1 MAKECPPPPLPS
13 QPHALGFGDTR
24 NGVNGKEKVISHCLS
39 LNFSSLDEE
48 AVFLRPE
55 GSYIKQTDT
64 IFFTPPVDI
73 KDCCSESALDCF
85 RSQINNITSNN
96 KRLQNKL
103 HKNLRK
109 SENIVKSKCEAA
121 RKAECMSCNLYE
133 KTDSHKF
140 LNNLL
145 LLLQKSFITK

>member
-1 MAKECPPPPLPS
+1 MRTVFSCVLY
-13 QPHALGFGDTR
+13 ALLALTCWTETTPATDKNVLESTIKHLGQFNIASTLH
-24 NGVNGKEKVISHCLS
+24 NLS
-39 LNFSSLDEE
+39 ED
-48 AVFLRPE
+48 
-55 GSYIKQTDT
+55 
-64 IFFTPPVDI
+64 FTKPMLF
-73 KDCCSESALDCF
+73 CFASALDCF

-109 SENIVKSKCEAA
+109 SVSM
-121 RKAECMSCNLYE
+121 RYFECMSCNLYE

-145 LLLQKSFITK
+145 LLLQKVSYL

>member
-1 MAKECPPPPLPS
+1 MRTVFSCVLY
-13 QPHALGFGDTR
+13 ALLALTCWTETTPATDKNVLEST
-24 NGVNGKEKVISHCLS
+24 
-39 LNFSSLDEE
+39 
-48 AVFLRPE
+48 
-55 GSYIKQTDT
+55 IKHLGQFNSTVQQTDT